1 MVTKNIF
8 KMFAIKWTRH
18 AKSPIETIFNDL
30 QVEISRPSI
39 LGLTRRVLDLP

>member
-1 MVTKNIF
+1 MATENIF
-8 KMFAIKWTRH
+8 KVFAIKWARH

-30 QVEISRPSI
+30 QVEMSRPFI